1 MRRLRAWLLRFGGL
15 FRKSESDQEITEELA
30 SHLEMHVA
38 DNLRR
43 GMNAQEARREALM
56 KLGGVAQ
63 TEERVRERRGLPILE
78 VLLQD
83 LQFGARMLRKSP
95 GFTAIAVITLALGIA
110 VNATMFSLVS
120 AFLLRRPPGRE
131 PERVAV
137 VTSVNPAQGFLPDAN
152 PVSAPNYLAW
162 RAANDVFA
170 DMAAADEYRTVNLT
184 LQRQPA
190 VAGQTEALRS
200 AAVSSDY
207 FSVLGVSPQ
216 LGRTFEAGED
226 QPGRDRVVILGY
238 ELWEQYFGSDD
249 AVIGRTIRLNRE
261 NYTVIGVMP
270 ASFRLLG
277 FPPQLWTPL
286 VLTAADQT
294 AAARNDRS
302 LYVFARLKPGVS
314 LEQARAEMVTLARR
328 AAEAFP
334 ETDKGWGAAVR
345 TLPDFLVY
353 GFGIRSGLAVIMTT
367 VGFVLMIAC
376 ANVAGLLLARAAGRR
391 KELAI
396 RIALGAGRLRIVRQ
410 LLTEGLMIALLGGAT
425 GLLLADWGIHFV
437 RANLNFNEA
446 ISAVPLSLDR
456 NVLLF
461 VMGVSLVCAVLCG
474 LAPSLK
480 ASRTDINTNLKD
492 ESRAVSMSRSQ
503 TRLRTVMVSGEIAMA
518 LFLLVGTGL
527 LFRGIFLL
535 EHQNLGFRTD
545 HLLTASLTL
554 DKARYKDA
562 PQQILFVQN
571 LIPRLQQ
578 IPGADAV
585 AAGSDLPA
593 TGPGTVTLKIKGQ
606 PDLPANQPLSTL
618 DSVATP
624 DFFRATG
631 ISLLRGRTFT
641 ETDNGAAPR
650 VVLVNQEFVHR
661 LLHDQEPLGKQIR
674 LGVRGATP
682 EWNEIVGVVGNVK
695 TYSEGINDDPE
706 VYESFLQRPVPSFS
720 LVVRASSDPS
730 SLASALRKAVAQA
743 DTELPLNRV
752 MSMSAVIDRQKGGN
766 PFFAR
771 VLGSFALLALILAA
785 IGIYGLVAYS
795 VGQRTHEIGIR
806 MALGARSP
814 DVLRMVLWEGTKMTA
829 IGGAVGFIMALPLP
843 KIFDAMFYGL
853 HLREPALYLIVPMAI
868 IAVATLATYIPAR
881 RATRVDPMVALRYD

>member
-1 MRRLRAWLLRFGGL
+1 MRALRAWLLRL
-15 FRKSESDQEITEELA
+15 WTTFRREHGDTELGEELA
-30 SHLEMHVA
+30 SHLQMHIA

-43 GMNAQEARREALM
+43 GMNPQEARREALM

-63 TEERVRERRGLPILE
+63 TEERYRERRGLPILE

-83 LQFGARMLRKSP
+83 LRLGARMLRKSP

-110 VNATMFSLVS
+110 VNATMFSMVS

-137 VTSVNPAQGFLPDAN
+137 VTAVNPMQGFQPDAN
-152 PVSAPNYLAW
+152 PVSAPNYLAS
-162 RAANDVFA
+162 REGNDVFA
-170 DMAAADEYRTVNLT
+170 DMAAADQYRTVNLT
-184 LQRQPA
+184 LQR
-190 VAGQTEALRS
+190 QTEALRS
-200 AAVSSDY
+200 AAVSSNY
-207 FSVLGVSPQ
+207 FSVLGVTPQ

-226 QPGRDRVVILGY
+226 QPGRDRVVVLGY
-238 ELWEQYFGSDD
+238 ELWEQRFGSD
-249 AVIGRTIRLNRE
+249 ASVIGRTIRLNRE
-261 NYTVIGVMP
+261 NYTVVGVMP

-286 VLTAADQT
+286 VFTPADQT

-302 LYVFARLKPGVS
+302 LFIFARLKPGAS
-314 LEQARAEMVTLARR
+314 LEHARAEMVTLARR
-328 AAEAFP
+328 TAEAFP
-334 ETDKGWGAAVR
+334 ETEKGWGAAVR

-353 GFGIRSGLAVIMTT
+353 GFGIRSALAVIMTA

-391 KELAI
+391 KELAM

-410 LLTEGLMIALLGGAT
+410 LLTEGLVIALLGGGI

-446 ISAVPLSLDR
+446 ISAVPLRLDW
-456 NVLLF
+456 NVVLF

-480 ASRTDINTNLKD
+480 ASRTDINSNLKD
-492 ESRAVSMSRSQ
+492 ERRAASMSHSQ
-503 TRLRTVMVSGEIAMA
+503 SSLRTVMVGGEIALA

-527 LFRGIFLL
+527 LLRGIFLI
-535 EHQNLGFRTD
+535 EHQNLGFRSD
-545 HLLTASLTL
+545 HLLTAGVTL

-562 PQQILFVQN
+562 AQQILFVQD
-571 LIPRLQQ
+571 LIPLLQQ
-578 IPGADAV
+578 IPGTEAV

-593 TGPGTVTLKIKGQ
+593 TGPGRVPLKIKGQ
-606 PDLPANQPLSTL
+606 PDLLASQPLSTL
-618 DSVATP
+618 DSVVTP
-624 DFFRATG
+624 DFFRTTR
-631 ISLLRGRTFT
+631 IPLLRGRTFT
-641 ETDNGAAPR
+641 ETDNVAAPR
-650 VVLVNQEFVHR
+650 VVVVNEEFVHR
-661 LLHDQEPLGKQIR
+661 LLQDQEPLGKQIR
-674 LGVRGATP
+674 LEVSGTTP
-682 EWNEIVGVVGNVK
+682 EWAEIIGVVANVK
-695 TYSEGINDDPE
+695 TYSEDIRDDPE
-706 VYESFLQRPVPSFS
+706 VYEPFLQRPVPSFS
-720 LVVRASSDPS
+720 LVVRASSDPN
-730 SLASALRKAVAQA
+730 SLAAALRKVVGQA
-743 DTELPLNRV
+743 DAELPLDRV
-752 MSMSAVIDRQKGGN
+752 MSMSAVIERQKGGD
-766 PFFAR
+766 PFFVR
-771 VLGSFALLALILAA
+771 VLCSFALLALILAA

-829 IGGAVGFIMALPLP
+829 IGGAIGLVMALPLP

-853 HLREPALYLIVPMAI
+853 HLREPRLYIVVPMAI
-868 IAVATLATYIPAR
+868 LVVAILATYIPAR
-881 RATRVDPMVALRYD
+881 RATQVDPMVALRFE

>member
-1 MRRLRAWLLRFGGL
+1 MRALRAWLLRLGAM
-15 FRKSESDQEITEELA
+15 FRREPGDTELREELA
-30 SHLEMHVA
+30 SHLQMHID

-43 GMNAQEARREALM
+43 GMNPQEARREALM

-63 TEERVRERRGLPILE
+63 TEERYRERRGLPILE

-83 LQFGARMLRKSP
+83 LQFGARTLRKSP
-95 GFTAIAVITLALGIA
+95 GFTVIAVVTLALGIA

-152 PVSAPNYLAW
+152 PASAPNYLAW
-162 RAANDVFA
+162 RAADDVFA
-170 DMAAADEYRTVNLT
+170 DVAAADEYRTVNLT

-200 AAVSSDY
+200 AAVSSNY
-207 FSVLGVSPQ
+207 FNVLGILPQ

-226 QPGRDRVVILGY
+226 QPGRDRAVILGY
-238 ELWEQYFGSDD
+238 ELWEQHFASDD
-249 AVIGRTIRLNRE
+249 SVIGRTIRLNRE
-261 NYTVIGVMP
+261 DYTVIGVMP

-277 FPPQLWTPL
+277 FTPQLWTPL

-328 AAEAFP
+328 TAETFP
-334 ETDKGWGAAVR
+334 ETEKGWGAAVR
-345 TLPDFLVY
+345 ALPDFLVY

-396 RIALGAGRLRIVRQ
+396 RIALGAGRLRIIRQ

-437 RANLNFNEA
+437 RGNLNFNEA

-461 VMGVSLVCAVLCG
+461 VMGVSLVCALLCG

-503 TRLRTVMVSGEIAMA
+503 SRLRTVMVGGEIALA

-545 HLLTASLTL
+545 HLLTASVTL

-562 PQQILFVQN
+562 PQRILFVQN
-571 LIPRLQQ
+571 LMPRLRE
-578 IPGADAV
+578 IPGTEAV

-593 TGPGTVTLKIKGQ
+593 TGPGRVTLKIKGQ

-618 DSVATP
+618 DSVVTP

-631 ISLLRGRTFT
+631 IPLLRGRTFT
-641 ETDNGAAPR
+641 ETDSSAAPR

-661 LLHDQEPLGKQIR
+661 LLQDQEPLGKQIR
-674 LGVRGATP
+674 VEVSGATP
-682 EWNEIVGVVGNVK
+682 EWSEIVGVVGDVK
-695 TYSEGINDDPE
+695 TFSEGINDDPQ
-706 VYESFLQRPVPSFS
+706 VYEPFLQRPVPSFS
-720 LVVRASSDPS
+720 LVVRASSDPN

-743 DTELPLNRV
+743 DAELPLNRV

-766 PFFAR
+766 PFFVR
-771 VLGSFALLALILAA
+771 VLGTFALLALLLAA

-829 IGGAVGFIMALPLP
+829 IGAAVGFIMALPLP

-853 HLREPALYLIVPMAI
+853 QLRDPQLYFVVPAAI
-868 IAVATLATYIPAR
+868 LVVALLASYIPAR
-881 RATRVDPMVALRYD
+881 RAMRVDPIVALRYE

>member
-1 MRRLRAWLLRFGGL
+1 MRALRAWVLRL
-15 FRKSESDQEITEELA
+15 WAIACRDPRDAELREELE
-30 SHLEMHVA
+30 SHLQMHID

-43 GMNAQEARREALM
+43 GMNPQQARREALM

-63 TEERVRERRGLPILE
+63 TEQSYRERRGVPVIEIL
-78 VLLQD
+78 VQD
-83 LQFGARMLRKSP
+83 LRYAARMLRKNP
-95 GFTAIAVITLALGIA
+95 GFTAVAVATLALGIA

-137 VTSVNPAQGFLPDAN
+137 VTAVNPAPGFLPDAN

-162 RAANDVFA
+162 REGNDVFA

-184 LQRQPA
+184 LQRQN
-190 VAGQTEALRS
+190 EALRS
-200 AAVSSDY
+200 AAVSSNY
-207 FSVLGVSPQ
+207 FSVLAVSPRF
-216 LGRTFEAGED
+216 GRTFEAGED
-226 QPGRDRVVILGY
+226 QSGHEHVVVLGY
-238 ELWEQYFGSDD
+238 ELWEQRFGSD
-249 AVIGRTIRLNRE
+249 ASVIGRSIRLNRE

-277 FPPQLWTPL
+277 FPPQLWMPL

-294 AAARNDRS
+294 AAARNNRS

-328 AAEAFP
+328 TAETFP
-334 ETDKGWGAAVR
+334 ETEKDWGAAVR

-376 ANVAGLLLARAAGRR
+376 ANVAGLFLARAAGRR

-396 RIALGAGRLRIVRQ
+396 RIALGAGRLRIIRQ

-437 RANLNFNEA
+437 RASLNFNEA
-446 ISAVPLSLDR
+446 ISAVPLSLDW
-456 NVLLF
+456 NVVLF
-461 VMGVSLVCAVLCG
+461 TMGVSLVCAVLCG

-480 ASRTDINTNLKD
+480 ASRTDMNTNLKD
-492 ESRAVSMSRSQ
+492 ESRAASMSRSQ
-503 TRLRTVMVSGEIAMA
+503 TRLRTVMVSGEIAVA

-527 LFRGIFLL
+527 LFRGIFLI
-535 EHQNLGFRTD
+535 EHQDLGFHTD
-545 HLLTASLTL
+545 HLLTARVTL

-562 PQQILFVQN
+562 AQQTLFVQD
-571 LIPRLQQ
+571 LITRLQQ
-578 IPGADAV
+578 IPGTEAV

-618 DSVATP
+618 DSVVTP

-631 ISLLRGRTFT
+631 IPLLRGRTFT
-641 ETDNGAAPR
+641 ETDNVGAPR

-674 LGVRGATP
+674 LEVSGATP
-682 EWNEIVGVVGNVK
+682 AWGEIVGVVGNVK
-695 TYSEGINDDPE
+695 THSEGINDDAQ
-706 VYESFLQRPVPSFS
+706 VYEPFLQRPVPSFS
-720 LVVRASSDPS
+720 LMVRASSDPN
-730 SLASALRKAVAQA
+730 SLASALRKAVSQA
-743 DTELPLNRV
+743 DAELPLNRV
-752 MSMSAVIDRQKGGN
+752 MSMSALIDRQKGGN
-766 PFFAR
+766 PFFVR
-771 VLGSFALLALILAA
+771 VLGSFALLALTLAA

-806 MALGARSP
+806 MALGARSSE
-814 DVLRMVLWEGTKMTA
+814 VLRMVLWEGMN
-829 IGGAVGFIMALPLP
+829 
-843 KIFDAMFYGL
+843 YGL
-853 HLREPALYLIVPMAI
+853 RLREPRLYIFVPMAI
-868 IAVATLATYIPAR
+868 LAVAILATYIPAR
-881 RATRVDPMVALRYD
+881 RATRVDPMVALRHD